1 MKAVAH
7 KSAAKVQSATAVA
20 FLSYYFASF
29 IDSIRVHYS
38 AKESQLKVLE
48 LPAGGARSDAAP
60 GNPNFL

>member
-7 KSAAKVQSATAVA
+7 KSAAKVQSATVAA

-38 AKESQLKVLE
+38 AKGTYFFGL
-48 LPAGGARSDAAP
+48 AY
-60 GNPNFL
+60 